1 VIPEFMVMQSYMTQ
15 VAPSYHVLEGTP
27 QLPTLFKIANVNEDV
42 VRNAVNLG
50 GNLTAATAMARNI
63 DTRGYAIAAPGLA
76 GKIAEG
82 AMQAMI
88 SQPNAKDLLV
98 GDVQRDLADLRI
110 RVDEAET
117 RDENINDYIDDRID
131 SKIGNL
137 AGKVDRRLTETMMKR
152 TPAFK
157 ELLTRVAEIENEW
170 SKQRGD
176 QK

>member
-1 VIPEFMVMQSYMTQ
+1 MVTQSYMTQ

-63 DTRGYAIAAPGLA
+63 DMRGYAIAAPGLA

-131 SKIGNL
+131 FRAILLRDDRANHRGENAVVAVAL
-137 AGKVDRRLTETMMKR
+137 NTAGGGDLVLCRFIRRGRMNSLSVN
-152 TPAFK
+152 K
-157 ELLTRVAEIENEW
+157 E
-170 SKQRGD
+170 
-176 QK
+176 